1 MSRKTDFRQ
10 TLNLSHIEGGFYALM
25 VAAIENFIFYYA
37 VQTGVS
43 ATELGLIATLPL
55 FVGAVGQY
63 ILPALVKEK
72 GLGPFVIIT
81 MFIQVFGVLGILLH
95 SYFSF
100 PFLWLLIS
108 VILFYTGGMSSSP
121 LWIDWA
127 QNLVP
132 QRNFRRFIA
141 RRSSYTWWLILF
153 FFIGLALLNRFV
165 GLSMQNIFLIGFSAR
180 VISGFLQIKIQ
191 KSTYVSLR
199 EKNYLDQSW
208 FHQKKNAVSDA
219 LFKFSDLSEM
229 KFHLKKTLLVFLIAT
244 AGFKFGVQLAGPF
257 FVDYMIKDLKLDM
270 FWFVILYSIPS
281 LGRALFFKHWSRIS
295 DEKYIFQS
303 FRMTMFYLAIIPIIW
318 TLSKSLS
325 FLLFMEIFAGMFW
338 GGFELF
344 SVLFVQNFL
353 GKNSRKI
360 LGLHMALGSL
370 MGLLGALF
378 GARLF
383 ETGIGYHGVMY
394 ASSAARFFFWFLLS
408 GLIFYYGTYGK
419 INAKRFVQLV
429 RRFLRAS

>member
-1 MSRKTDFRQ
+1 MSLKTDFRK

-81 MFIQVFGVLGILLH
+81 MFIQVFGVFGILLH
-95 SYFSF
+95 SLFVL

-108 VILFYTGGMSSSP
+108 VVLFYLGGMSSSP

-132 QRNFRRFIA
+132 KRNFRRFIA
-141 RRSSYTWWLILF
+141 RRSSYTWWLILIF
-153 FFIGLALLNRFV
+153 FVGLALLNRFF
-165 GLSMQNIFLIGFSAR
+165 GLSLKNIFLIGFFAR

-191 KSTYVSLR
+191 RSRYVKLR
-199 EKNYLDQSW
+199 ESHHQDFSW
-208 FHQKKNAVSDA
+208 LIKKTTDMSQA
-219 LFKFSDLSEM
+219 LFQFSDLDVVKS
-229 KFHLKKTLLVFLIAT
+229 HLKKTIIVFLLAT

-295 DEKYIFQS
+295 DEKFVFQS
-303 FRMTMFYLAIIPIIW
+303 FRLAMFYLAVIPIIW

-325 FLLFMEIFAGMFW
+325 FLLFMEVFAGMFW

-353 GKNSRKI
+353 GKNSRKL

-370 MGLLGALF
+370 MGLFGALF
-378 GARLF
+378 GAKLF
-383 ETGIGYHGVMY
+383 DAGIGYYGIMY
-394 ASSAARFFFWFLLS
+394 ASSAGRFFFWFLLS
-408 GLIFYYGTYGK
+408 GLIFIYGTYGK
-419 INAKRFVQLV
+419 INANRLVQLV
-429 RRFLRAS
+429 RRFLRA